1 MKLTYIVPLIL
12 FSLVAC
18 GPSKPEIKYAGENS
32 IEIVYSAYDIKPTV
46 TAEAIDIAAKHCE
59 KNGKGFKYVSGSAYN
74 VMTST
79 KEIHTFMCTND
90 LVDERIEVNIKN

>member
-1 MKLTYIVPLIL
+1 MKLAYTFPLSL
-12 FSLVAC
+12 LVLVAC

-32 IEIVYSAYDIKPTV
+32 IEIVYAAYGMKPTV

-59 KNGKGFKYVSGSAYN
+59 KNGKGFKYVSGNAYN
-74 VMTST
+74 VMTSA

-90 LVDERIEVNIKN
+90 LVDERIEVKIK